1 MLSHL
6 KVIDLAQ
13 GLGDYTGRVLAELGA
28 DVLRVDAPATKTA
41 SSSSDLAWN
50 NGKRRTVL
58 DLHAG
63 TGRSEF
69 MTLIDEADILIR
81 NSASDPFDHASLSA
95 RNPRLIDVVVSAFNA
110 QGAFAQRPAT
120 DLTLMARSGLAHIV
134 GDPDRAPM
142 TLPGEQA
149 YALGGLHGVI
159 GALTALHA
167 RAESGRGQLVTVSA
181 LQAAVL
187 ANYREPVMWQFAQ
200 RLGRRTGNLLVR
212 GKSGVRQIWRCADGY
227 VTWSF
232 VDNPAMMRSLV
243 KVLRE
248 HGVSSILDDIDW
260 ESTLIADS
268 PRQTIEA
275 WEQVVEAF
283 FLQRERAHLARLSVE
298 RGFGLSPIDE
308 MDDVLASEQLRGRGM
323 WRTVT
328 DPRTGDTVQVPGPLF
343 VTSGSGGSIS

>member
-6 KVIDLAQ
+6 KVIDLAHE
-13 GLGDYTGRVLAELGA
+13 LGDYTGRVLAELGA
-28 DVLRVDAPATKTA
+28 DVLRIEAPAA
-41 SSSSDLAWN
+41 HLSRSSDIAWN
-50 NGKRRTVL
+50 AGKRRVVL
-58 DLHAG
+58 DVQSG

-69 MTLIDEADILIR
+69 LALIGAADILIR
-81 NSASDPFDHASLSA
+81 NSTTWPLDHSALSA
-95 RNPRLIDVVVSAFNA
+95 RNPRLIDVVITAFPVDGPHA
-110 QGAFAQRPAT
+110 HRPAT
-120 DLTLMARSGLAHIV
+120 DITLMARSGLAHIV

-149 YALGGLHGVI
+149 YALGGLHGVV
-159 GALTALHA
+159 GALAALHA
-167 RAESGRGQLVTVSA
+167 RATTDRGQLVSVSA

-248 HGVSSILDDIDW
+248 HGVSSILDGIDW
-260 ESTLIADS
+260 EATLIADS
-268 PRQTIEA
+268 PRESIEA
-275 WEQVVEAF
+275 WEQVVETF
-283 FLQRERAHLARLSVE
+283 FLQHGRAELARLSVE

-308 MDDVLASEQLRGRGM
+308 IDDVLASEQLRERGM

-328 DPRTGDTVQVPGPLF
+328 DSESGRAVQVPGPLF
-343 VTSGSGGSIS
+343 VTSERRGATP